1 MEVSDPKAI
10 RALAHPL
17 RLDLLGHLGAD
28 GPSTAAQCGRALG
41 ASQASCSFHLRQLAK
56 YGFVEEAGDSTDRR
70 ERRWRLTGNRLSVRL
85 GSEDDA
91 TVRQHLERL
100 VVEREMQAIL
110 DYSGRAGGASP
121 EWQHKAGIVSLVA
134 VLSPDEAAELKE
146 RWLELLAPYVDDGRR
161 RTRRPEQRHAR
172 CFMAIT
178 PLMDSTAALPEA
190 ADHG

>member
-1 MEVSDPKAI
+1 MEVSDPRAI

-17 RLDLLGHLGAD
+17 RLDLLGQLGAD

-56 YGFVEEAGDSTDRR
+56 YGFVEEAGGGTDRR
-70 ERRWRLTGNRLSVRL
+70 ERRWRLTGRRLSVRL

-91 TVRQHLERL
+91 SVRQHLERL

-110 DYSGRAGGASP
+110 DYSERSGGANP

-146 RWLELLAPYVDDGRR
+146 RWLELLAPYVGTGRSGAK
-161 RTRRPEQRHAR
+161 RPEQRHVR
-172 CFMAIT
+172 CFMATT
-178 PLMDSTAALPEA
+178 PVTDTAALPEV